1 MPDVCVVTFTSPSA
15 DTTPIAGTLL
25 PGPVPLSPLH
35 AKTRTVAAK
44 GRTLARFGFDLP
56 RSIVMEPSLSRRQP
70 RRQRASACD
79 AAPPFGPAG
88 SPHWGGVRIY
98 WDGRGF
104 EFSSSLTFRGLIAPG
119 P

>member
-1 MPDVCVVTFTSPSA
+1 
-15 DTTPIAGTLL
+15 L
-25 PGPVPLSPLH
+25 PPQ
-35 AKTRTVAAK
+35 AKASRVLAK
-44 GRTLARFGFDLP
+44 LRQRTLARCRSDLP
-56 RSIVMEPSLSRRQP
+56 FPIVNGVLTVCRQS

-104 EFSSSLTFRGLIAPG
+104 EFSSSL
-119 P
+119 

>member
-1 MPDVCVVTFTSPSA
+1 
-15 DTTPIAGTLL
+15 
-25 PGPVPLSPLH
+25 
-35 AKTRTVAAK
+35 
-44 GRTLARFGFDLP
+44 
-56 RSIVMEPSLSRRQP
+56 MEPSLSRRQP

-104 EFSSSLTFRGLIAPG
+104 EFSSSL
-119 P
+119 

>member
-1 MPDVCVVTFTSPSA
+1 
-15 DTTPIAGTLL
+15 
-25 PGPVPLSPLH
+25 
-35 AKTRTVAAK
+35 
-44 GRTLARFGFDLP
+44 
-56 RSIVMEPSLSRRQP
+56 MEPSLSRRQP

-104 EFSSSLTFRGLIAPG
+104 EFSSSLTYPDIMRPQHLFLALIIGIAPAPDADAVPVTIAACRTRDAYADAMVG
-119 P
+119 TLQQLATSTDPRDAGQRSRL